1 MEIII
6 DTSLRIHC
14 RVGEIRIRD
23 TQNKVQKL

>member
-1 MEIII
+1 MEII

-14 RVGEIRIRD
+14 SVGEMRVID